1 MSDRLIDVRV
11 DGYSPHFVHAADRIW
26 TETNCYVDLWVEVL
40 HSLGHDPVPAAACA
54 FSARFDGAQWTFLK
68 FRPEDLL
75 ALYGIDVA
83 EMNVWRRPVDHLED
97 NAAAGLLSTIEVD
110 AFWLPDTEG
119 TGYRESRSKT
129 TIVPNLIDR
138 DSGTLEYFHNSGY
151 HVLTGE
157 DFRGVFGLDEP
168 VPTWPP
174 YLEQVRLDAAQPQCD
189 AFDTVVLRH
198 LRMRAGSNPVRELG
212 ERVLADIDPI
222 RTGGMDV
229 FHPWTFGVLRQC
241 GATAEFA
248 ADVSVYMDGRGY
260 PGAAAA
266 ADGFRAVAEGAKS
279 VQFRMA
285 RAARGRNVDP
295 GDQLIAMAAAWEDA
309 MATVVRAAGVR

>member
-1 MSDRLIDVRV
+1 
-11 DGYSPHFVHAADRIW
+11 
-26 TETNCYVDLWVEVL
+26 
-40 HSLGHDPVPAAACA
+40 
-54 FSARFDGAQWTFLK
+54 
-68 FRPEDLL
+68 
-75 ALYGIDVA
+75 

-138 DSGTLEYFHNSGY
+138 DTGTLEYFHNSGY

-241 GATAEFA
+241 GATAELA

-285 RAARGRNVDP
+285 RAARGRSVDP
-295 GDQLIAMAAAWEDA
+295 GDQLTAMADAWEDA
-309 MATVVRAAGVR
+309 MAAVVRAGGGRGRDPTHMDLLHDARWRCLRVAPGTVEHPGDLPADGPWLPVRIPGTAAGAIRESEGAAA

>member
-1 MSDRLIDVRV
+1 
-11 DGYSPHFVHAADRIW
+11 
-26 TETNCYVDLWVEVL
+26 
-40 HSLGHDPVPAAACA
+40 
-54 FSARFDGAQWTFLK
+54 
-68 FRPEDLL
+68 
-75 ALYGIDVA
+75 
-83 EMNVWRRPVDHLED
+83 
-97 NAAAGLLSTIEVD
+97 
-110 AFWLPDTEG
+110 
-119 TGYRESRSKT
+119 
-129 TIVPNLIDR
+129 
-138 DSGTLEYFHNSGY
+138 
-151 HVLTGE
+151 
-157 DFRGVFGLDEP
+157 
-168 VPTWPP
+168 
-174 YLEQVRLDAAQPQCD
+174 
-189 AFDTVVLRH
+189 
-198 LRMRAGSNPVRELG
+198 
-212 ERVLADIDPI
+212 
-222 RTGGMDV
+222 MDV